1 MFVVV
6 IGYNDTHYQR
16 LNERLT
22 SLNINFQYERP
33 CLHSVASLATAI
45 YQNGNRVDSV
55 HSLLDEQKN
64 ASDLCQQADVIIL
77 LVENCPNI
85 KTLCRIVQNIRL
97 IGTRALVMMTGVLL
111 TTVFQHATGQEI
123 GKIAAYIGAD
133 ILIPEVHYE
142 QTVLEILKAF
152 ERNTS
157 LNDIQNIIFRDSSGY
172 HITKPGQGYPFRPTG
187 YVNWKLMNHIGREVQ
202 INTSW
207 SCPFRCTHCF
217 YPGMMGRYRM
227 YDIDEI
233 IRQLDYIALHTN
245 VNLVCF
251 CDRYLDVPHNRF
263 RDLLN
268 RMTQKKYPFRWYS
281 FVHADHLD
289 ASIIKAMAESGC
301 LGVAISLDSAD
312 PRILSIMRKRINLQ
326 HLVMINRQIQ
336 DQGMLTHTLF
346 IVGTPGET
354 MDSYHRTLSYI
365 NESLRPDFCLGRPWF
380 CHKDAPI
387 MTETNLYEISGIY
400 NDWHHKT
407 MDYKTAAQLCSE
419 HRRTISGSHLT
430 RLSLPQ
436 TFQLYASGMTRDQ
449 IKYINK
455 NI

>member
-1 MFVVV
+1 
-6 IGYNDTHYQR
+6 
-16 LNERLT
+16 
-22 SLNINFQYERP
+22 
-33 CLHSVASLATAI
+33 
-45 YQNGNRVDSV
+45 
-55 HSLLDEQKN
+55 
-64 ASDLCQQADVIIL
+64 
-77 LVENCPNI
+77 
-85 KTLCRIVQNIRL
+85 
-97 IGTRALVMMTGVLL
+97 
-111 TTVFQHATGQEI
+111 
-123 GKIAAYIGAD
+123 
-133 ILIPEVHYE
+133 
-142 QTVLEILKAF
+142 
-152 ERNTS
+152 
-157 LNDIQNIIFRDSSGY
+157 
-172 HITKPGQGYPFRPTG
+172 
-187 YVNWKLMNHIGREVQ
+187 
-202 INTSW
+202 
-207 SCPFRCTHCF
+207 
-217 YPGMMGRYRM
+217 
-227 YDIDEI
+227 
-233 IRQLDYIALHTN
+233 
-245 VNLVCF
+245 
-251 CDRYLDVPHNRF
+251 
-263 RDLLN
+263 
-268 RMTQKKYPFRWYS
+268 MTQKKYPFRWYS